1 MQVFKRGLQLQPPF
15 FMALNFIQK
24 ILTTLV
30 RWKGKSQI
38 KCLRFIEEI
47 INGCLFHF
55 INTGIAVGDS
65 PY

>member
-30 RWKGKSQI
+30 RWKRKSQI

-47 INGCLFHF
+47 IKRMLISFYKYR
-55 INTGIAVGDS
+55 DS
-65 PY
+65 SGG

>member
-1 MQVFKRGLQLQPPF
+1 MQVFKRGLQLQPQF

-30 RWKGKSQI
+30 RRKRKSQI

-47 INGCLFHF
+47 IKRMLVSFYKYR
-55 INTGIAVGDS
+55 DS
-65 PY
+65 SG